1 MNRTQKFHKFIKSFR
16 PLYEQT
22 VDEQYD
28 KIVVPF
34 QQQHRD
40 LFDKSS
46 LEEIYTL
53 DWERFHSYMLAY
65 IWRNR
70 QSALSSLLG
79 LVKGVGKEFIAK
91 VEASDKIISR
101 TEFPISTKGPQ
112 KRIDIVISDNKS
124 WAVIV
129 ENKVNARVSLYKD
142 GKSQINHYREGA
154 QKMFPGYDLCFILL
168 SLRENTSY
176 LENES
181 EWKYCS
187 YSTLLK
193 SLLTIDDPDGMTRDH
208 QSAILSLLCNQS
220 LNPDEAKK
228 SLDSINQFRF
238 LEDE

>member
-40 LFDKSS
+40 LFDKSV
-46 LEEIYTL
+46 LEVINKHKEEI
-53 DWERFHSYMLAY
+53 FHSNILSH
-65 IWRNR
+65 IWEKSK
-70 QSALSSLLG
+70 SALLSFLRSIE
-79 LVKGVGKEFIAK
+79 GVDEDFIAK
-91 VEASDKIISR
+91 VANSNKYYVHREWPDKVDICIAAEQSWIIA
-101 TEFPISTKGPQ
+101 I
-112 KRIDIVISDNKS
+112 
-124 WAVIV
+124 
-129 ENKVNARVSLYKD
+129 ENKVDSKVHNRARTD
-142 GKSQINHYREGA
+142 KSQLAHYKKCVERECP
-154 QKMFPGYDLCFILL
+154 KPKFDHYFILL
-168 SLRENTSY
+168 SHRDNTSY

-187 YSTLLK
+187 YLTLFK
-193 SLLTIDDPDGMTRDH
+193 SLLAIENSDRITREY
-208 QSAILSLLCNQS
+208 QSVLLGLLCDKS

-228 SLDSINQFRF
+228 SLHSINQFKF